1 MTVRCEIA
9 KTRRETGAWSRG
21 EGNILVQYI
30 DRLSGETA
38 RCNSVSAIA
47 VEALMNN
54 AGQTPLIDTSPTEI

>member
-1 MTVRCEIA
+1 VERALGAVR
-9 KTRRETGAWSRG
+9 

-54 AGQTPLIDTSPTEI
+54 VGRTPLIDTSPTEI